1 MLKKNR
7 IEKKVPHNKTS
18 SNNSSF
24 LAKSAKKRPTITTRV
39 WYLQRTAGALIPTS
53 YSSLYALCFYL
64 HSNSNFLLLVN
75 RTKRKNFFG
84 NNQNQLEQFF
94 NFDSFTNR
102 GLYCR
107 EVYNTMKLFLHYKS
121 AIYNREQFQIKSGL

>member
-53 YSSLYALCFYL
+53 YSSLYASLPTFLFY
-64 HSNSNFLLLVN
+64 
-75 RTKRKNFFG
+75 FFATLDEFKKKFPC
-84 NNQNQLEQFF
+84 N
-94 NFDSFTNR
+94 TNR
-102 GLYCR
+102 
-107 EVYNTMKLFLHYKS
+107 S
-121 AIYNREQFQIKSGL
+121 AI